1 MSEVDWKTEALNPK
15 WWLIVNAIGHT
26 IIGVLLPMDPDNDNE
41 LMVAGV
47 FLVITVYMLYAA
59 FLTTGRAQARL
70 AAVIAGPIW
79 VWFVVCIALG
89 LDITYTTDAA
99 TQSFELSAN
108 VPPLMFWGMTALSGL
123 LHGNFHNLMSSEE
136 A

>member
-1 MSEVDWKTEALNPK
+1 MDYKKEALNPK
-15 WWLIVNAIGHT
+15 WWLIVNVLGHT
-26 IIGVLLPMDPDNDNE
+26 FIGVLLPMDPDNDNE
-41 LMVAGV
+41 LMIAGV

-89 LDITYTTDAA
+89 LEITYTTDAA
-99 TQSFELSAN
+99 TQSFDFADN
-108 VPPLMFWGMTALSGL
+108 VPPLIFWGMTALTGVL
-123 LHGNFHNLMSSEE
+123 GWNMEDE
-136 A
+136 

>member
-1 MSEVDWKTEALNPK
+1 MDYKKEALNPK
-15 WWLIVNAIGHT
+15 WWLILNALGHT
-26 IIGVLLPMDPDNDNE
+26 FIGTLLPMDPDNDNE
-41 LMVAGV
+41 LMISGV

-89 LDITYTTDAA
+89 LEITYTTDGPYTFDFAD
-99 TQSFELSAN
+99 N
-108 VPPLMFWGMTALSGL
+108 VPPLIFWGMTALTGVL
-123 LHGNFHNLMSSEE
+123 GWNMEE
-136 A
+136 E

>member
-1 MSEVDWKTEALNPK
+1 MDLKTELLNPK
-15 WWLIVNAIGHT
+15 WWLVITALIHT
-26 IIGVLLPMDPDNDNE
+26 VVGVLMELDPDNDNE

-89 LDITYTTDAA
+89 LEITYTTDAA
-99 TQSFELSAN
+99 TGSFDFADN
-108 VPPLMFWGMTALSGL
+108 VPPLVFWGITALTGVL
-123 LHGNFHNLMSSEE
+123 GWNMEDE
-136 A
+136 